1 MADVIKENIVPRN
14 IEEEMKTSYID
25 YAMSVIVGR
34 ALPDVRDGLK
44 PVHRRILYAMKELG
58 LVHNKAYRKSATVV
72 GDVLGK
78 YHPHG
83 DASVYDSIVRMVQEF
98 SLRYPLIDGQGNFGS
113 IDGDPAAAYRYTEV
127 RMAALA
133 EELLRDI
140 DKNTVDF
147 TPTFDNYREEPLV
160 LPAAFPNL
168 LVNGSSGIAVGMAT
182 NIPPHNL
189 GEVIDGLVYLID
201 TPDADIKDLMKF
213 IKGPDFPTA
222 ATIRGKSG
230 IRDAYMTGRGS
241 IMLQSVVETEAI
253 GSGKEAIII
262 RELPYQVNKASLL
275 ESIAELVKEK
285 RVEGI
290 TDLRD
295 ESDRDG
301 IRVVIELKRDTNTEL
316 VINQL
321 MKHTQMQTSFGIIM
335 LALVNNRPRVLNL
348 KEMLALYLKHRQEV
362 TIRRTKFDLAKAEAR
377 AHILEGLKIAVD
389 NINKVVKTI
398 KESKDVD
405 TARINLMENF
415 GLSKIQAQAI
425 LDMRLQQLTGLELE
439 KLERE
444 YMELLKT
451 IERLKAILADPKKV
465 LALIKEEL
473 LQIKEKY
480 DDKRRTKIISQ
491 EAEDLSMEDL
501 IEEESVVVTISNAGY
516 VKRIPASTY
525 HAQNRGG
532 KGVTGVTTREDDFI
546 EDVFVTSTHDYML
559 LFSNIGRVYWIKVY
573 EIPEGGRVAKGK
585 AIVNLVKL
593 YKADEMVT
601 AAITIHD
608 FNKENQHL
616 IMITKRGIVKKTPLS
631 EYSNP
636 RAGGIIA
643 INLEENDELMGV
655 KMTDGSQE
663 IIIGTRNGLAIHFEE
678 KGVRPIGR
686 VGKGVRGMELR
697 PEDQVVGMEVV
708 KKEEIILVATEN
720 GYGKKTKV
728 KEYRTQSRGGK
739 GVINIKANQRN
750 GQVIAIKR
758 VTDNDDIMLI
768 TQKGVVN
775 RQPVKAIGTMGRNT
789 QGVRLIRL
797 QEGDKLVSIARLIH
811 EDDQNNNEQDSQD
824 DKKV

>member
-1 MADVIKENIVPRN
+1 MAEAFKENIVPRN
-14 IEEEMKTSYID
+14 IEEEMKSSYID
-25 YAMSVIVGR
+25 YSMSVIVGR

-83 DASVYDSIVRMVQEF
+83 DMAVYDSIVRMAQDF

-133 EELLRDI
+133 EELLKDI

-147 TPTFDNYREEPLV
+147 APTFDNYREEPLV

-189 GEVIDGLVYLID
+189 GEVIDAIICLIE
-201 TPDADIKDLMKF
+201 TPEADIKELMKY

-222 ATIRGKSG
+222 ATIRGKGG

-241 IMLQSVVETEAI
+241 VMLQAVVETEDI
-253 GSGKEAIII
+253 GNGKEAIIVK
-262 RELPYQVNKASLL
+262 ELPYQVNKATLL
-275 ESIAELVKEK
+275 ETIADLVKDK
-285 RVEGI
+285 KIEGI
-290 TDLRD
+290 SDLRD
-295 ESDRDG
+295 ESDREG
-301 IRVVIELKRDTNTEL
+301 IRVVIELKRDANTEL
-316 VINQL
+316 ILNQL
-321 MKHTQMQTSFGIIM
+321 FKHTQLQTSFGIIM

-348 KEMLALYLKHRQEV
+348 KEMLVYYLRHRQEV

-389 NINKVVKTI
+389 NINKVVKII

-405 TARINLMENF
+405 EAREGLMTTF

-444 YMELLKT
+444 YLELLKT

-480 DDKRRTKIISQ
+480 DDKRRTKIIAQ

-501 IEEESVVVTISNAGY
+501 IEEESVAVTISHAGY

-593 YKADEMVT
+593 SKPDEMVT

-608 FNKENQHL
+608 FNKENVFL
-616 IMITKRGIVKKTPLS
+616 MMITKQGTVKKTPLS

-643 INLEENDELMGV
+643 INLEDSDELMGV

-663 IIIGTRNGLAIHFEE
+663 IIIGTRDGLAIHFKEE
-678 KGVRPIGR
+678 EVRPIGR
-686 VGKGVRGMELR
+686 VGKGVRGIELR
-697 PEDQVVGMEVV
+697 KEDQVVGMEVV

-728 KEYRTQSRGGK
+728 KEYRIQSRGGK
-739 GVINIKANQRN
+739 GVINIKANERN
-750 GQVIAIKR
+750 GRVISIKR
-758 VTDNDDIMLI
+758 VSDNDDIMVI

-775 RQPVKAIGTMGRNT
+775 RQPVKAISTMGRNT
-789 QGVRLIRL
+789 QGVRLIKL
-797 QEGDKLVSIARLIH
+797 QEGDRLVSVARMIH
-811 EDDQNNNEQDSQD
+811 ESEVPKDEQD